1 MTHSTALVADV
12 TAFRGRDIVRPDFAP
27 REFAPGEFRRTVFG
41 TFFLGIGSVAA
52 LGAMVVAVT
61 AVAACIAGGLH
72 EANPHSH
79 LAFKRPFALG
89 GQALTRL
96 ESEKDRARE
105 IAGDAARDVA
115 RNMARDMSKAIEISS
130 AVRALAPSAPVNVVK
145 LMVFKAP
152 AKIAAATQAVG
163 QKVAALTASMPLPTR
178 RPAAAQQLEA
188 VREQATRDQAARQNV
203 RLASAYA
210 PEATS
215 SVPAQTASF
224 GSTLQRLFAPQAS
237 RSASPLLASVDNHT
251 AVYDIEAHVV
261 YLPNGER
268 MEAHSGLGE
277 WIDDPG
283 HVNAKMHGAT
293 PPNVYNLTMRE
304 GLFHGVEA
312 LRLTPV
318 SDNSSMYGRAGILA
332 HPYMLG
338 PSGQSFGC
346 VSFKDYQAFLQA
358 FKRGEVN
365 RIVVVPHLDGRP
377 PSTASRASGRD
388 YAFN

>member
-1 MTHSTALVADV
+1 MVADV
-12 TAFRGRDIVRPDFAP
+12 TAFRGRDLAP
-27 REFAPGEFRRTVFG
+27 REFEPGEFRRTVFG
-41 TFFLGIGSVAA
+41 TFFVGVGSVAA
-52 LGAMVVAVT
+52 LGAMILAMT
-61 AVAACIAGGLH
+61 AVAACIVGGLH
-72 EANPHSH
+72 TANSHSH

-96 ESEKDRARE
+96 ETEKDRARDL
-105 IAGDAARDVA
+105 ARDAARDVA

-145 LMVFKAP
+145 LMIVKAP
-152 AKIAAATQAVG
+152 VMQVAAASQVVTQH
-163 QKVAALTASMPLPTR
+163 VAALSSMPLPAR
-178 RPAAAQQLEA
+178 RPLAAQQLQA
-188 VREQATRDQAARQNV
+188 VREQAARDQAARENV

-215 SVPAQTASF
+215 SVPAQSPSF

-237 RSASPLLASVDNHT
+237 RSDSPLLASVDNHT
-251 AVYDIEAHVV
+251 AVYDIESHVV

-277 WIDDPG
+277 WIDDPH
-283 HVNAKMHGAT
+283 HVNARMHGAT

-318 SDNSSMYGRAGILA
+318 GDNSMYGRDGILA

-338 PSGQSFGC
+338 ASGQSFGC
-346 VSFKDYQAFLQA
+346 VSFRDYQAFLQA

-377 PSTASRASGRD
+377 PSTASRATGRD

>member
-1 MTHSTALVADV
+1 MVADV
-12 TAFRGRDIVRPDFAP
+12 TAFRGRDLAP
-27 REFAPGEFRRTVFG
+27 REFMPGEFRRTVFS
-41 TFFLGIGSVAA
+41 TFFVGVGSVAA
-52 LGAMVVAVT
+52 IGAMIAAIT
-61 AVAACIAGGLH
+61 VAATCIVAGLH
-72 EANPHSH
+72 AANPHSH
-79 LAFKRPFALG
+79 LALKRPFALG

-105 IAGDAARDVA
+105 IARDAANDVA
-115 RNMARDMSKAIEISS
+115 RNMASDMSKALEISS
-130 AVRALAPSAPVNVVK
+130 AVRSLAPSTPVNVVK

-152 AKIAAATQAVG
+152 KQIAAATQAVG
-163 QKVAALTASMPLPTR
+163 QKVAALSANLPLPTR
-178 RPAAAQQLEA
+178 RPTAAVAAQQMQA
-188 VREQATRDQAARQNV
+188 VRDQAARDQTARENNV
-203 RLASAYA
+203 HLASAYA
-210 PEATS
+210 GDATA
-215 SVPAQTASF
+215 SVPGQTGSF
-224 GSTLQRLFAPQAS
+224 GSALQRLFAPQAS
-237 RSASPLLASVDNHT
+237 RSTSPLLASVDNHT
-251 AVYDIEAHVV
+251 AVYDIDAHVV

-318 SDNSSMYGRAGILA
+318 GDNSMYGRDGILA

-346 VSFKDYQAFLQA
+346 VSFKDYQAFLRA
-358 FKRGEVN
+358 FKNGQVN
-365 RIVVVPHLDGRP
+365 RLVVVPHLDGRP
-377 PSTASRASGRD
+377 PSTASSASGRD

>member
-1 MTHSTALVADV
+1 MVADV
-12 TAFRGRDIVRPDFAP
+12 TAFRGRDLVRPDFAP
-27 REFAPGEFRRTVFG
+27 RDLAPGEFRRTVFG
-41 TFFLGIGSVAA
+41 TLFVGVGSVAA

-61 AVAACIAGGLH
+61 AAAACIVAGLH
-72 EANPHSH
+72 AANSHSH
-79 LAFKRPFALG
+79 LALKRPFTLG

-96 ESEKDRARE
+96 ETERDRARD
-105 IAGDAARDVA
+105 IARDAAGDVA
-115 RNMARDMSKAIEISS
+115 RNMARDMSKALEISS
-130 AVRALAPSAPVNVVK
+130 AVRALAPSTPVNVVK
-145 LMVFKAP
+145 LMIFKAP
-152 AKIAAATQAVG
+152 RQIAAASQAVG
-163 QKVAALTASMPLPTR
+163 QKVAALSSMPLPTR
-178 RPAAAQQLEA
+178 RPVAAPQLQA
-188 VREQATRDQAARQNV
+188 VREQAARDQAARENV

-215 SVPAQTASF
+215 SVPAQTGSF
-224 GSTLQRLFAPQAS
+224 GSALHRLFAPQAS
-237 RSASPLLASVDNHT
+237 RSPSPLLAAVDTHT
-251 AVYDIEAHVV
+251 AVYDIDAHIV

-277 WIDDPG
+277 WLDDPG
-283 HVNAKMHGAT
+283 HVNMKAKGAT

-318 SDNSSMYGRAGILA
+318 GDNSMYGRDGILA

-346 VSFKDYQAFLQA
+346 VSFKDYQEFLRA
-358 FKRGEVN
+358 FKNGQVN
-365 RIVVVPHLDGRP
+365 RLVVVPHIDGRP
-377 PSTASRASGRD
+377 PSTASRATGRD

>member
-1 MTHSTALVADV
+1 MTYPTALVADV
-12 TAFRGRDIVRPDFAP
+12 TAFSGRDLAP
-27 REFAPGEFRRTVFG
+27 REFVPGEFRRTVFG
-41 TFFLGIGSVAA
+41 TFFVGVGSVAA
-52 LGAMVVAVT
+52 IGAMIVAVT
-61 AVAACIAGGLH
+61 AAAACIVAGLH
-72 EANPHSH
+72 AANSHSH
-79 LAFKRPFALG
+79 LSLKRPFALG

-96 ESEKDRARE
+96 ETEKDRARE
-105 IAGDAARDVA
+105 IARDAAHDVA
-115 RNMARDMSKAIEISS
+115 RNMARDMSKALEISS

-152 AKIAAATQAVG
+152 RQIAAATQAVG
-163 QKVAALTASMPLPTR
+163 QKVAALSSSMPLPMR
-178 RPAAAQQLEA
+178 RPVAAPQLQA
-188 VREQATRDQAARQNV
+188 VREQAARDQAARENV

-237 RSASPLLASVDNHT
+237 RSASLLLASVDNHT
-251 AVYDIEAHVV
+251 AVYDIESHIV

-268 MEAHSGLGE
+268 MEAHSGLGQ
-277 WIDDPG
+277 WLDDPG
-283 HVNAKMHGAT
+283 HVNMKAKGAT
-293 PPNVYNLTMRE
+293 PPNVYNLTIRE

-312 LRLTPV
+312 IRLTPV
-318 SDNSSMYGRAGILA
+318 GDNGMYGRDGILA

-346 VSFKDYQAFLQA
+346 VSFKDYQEFLRA
-358 FKRGEVN
+358 FKNGQVN

-377 PSTASRASGRD
+377 PSTAARASGRD

>member
-1 MTHSTALVADV
+1 MVADV
-12 TAFRGRDIVRPDFAP
+12 TAFRGRDRVRPDFAP
-27 REFAPGEFRRTVFG
+27 RDGAPGELRRTVFG
-41 TFFLGIGSVAA
+41 TLFVGVGSVAA
-52 LGAMVVAVT
+52 VGAMIAAVI
-61 AVAACIAGGLH
+61 AAAACIVGGLH
-72 EANPHSH
+72 EAHPHSH
-79 LAFKRPFALG
+79 LALKRPFALG

-96 ESEKDRARE
+96 ETEKDRARD
-105 IAGDAARDVA
+105 IARDAARDVA
-115 RNMARDMSKAIEISS
+115 RNMARDMSKALEISA
-130 AVRALAPSAPVNVVK
+130 AVRALAPAASVNVVK
-145 LMVFKAP
+145 LTVFKAP
-152 AKIAAATQAVG
+152 TQVAAAAQVVTQH
-163 QKVAALTASMPLPTR
+163 VAAFSSMPLPAR
-178 RPAAAQQLEA
+178 RPTPAPQMQA
-188 VREQATRDQAARQNV
+188 VRDQAARDQAARENV

-210 PEATS
+210 PEATA
-215 SVPAQTASF
+215 SVPAQTGSF

-237 RSASPLLASVDNHT
+237 RSASPLLAAVDNHT
-251 AVYDIEAHVV
+251 AVYDIESHVV

-318 SDNSSMYGRAGILA
+318 GDNSMYGRDGILA

-338 PSGQSFGC
+338 ASGQSFGC
-346 VSFKDYQAFLQA
+346 VSFRDYQAFLQA

-365 RIVVVPHLDGRP
+365 RLVVVPHLDGRP
-377 PSTASRASGRD
+377 PSTATRATGRD

>member
-1 MTHSTALVADV
+1 MVADV
-12 TAFRGRDIVRPDFAP
+12 TAFRGRDLAP
-27 REFAPGEFRRTVFG
+27 REFVPGEFRRTVFG
-41 TFFLGIGSVAA
+41 TLFVGIGSVAA
-52 LGAMVVAVT
+52 LGAMIVAMT
-61 AVAACIAGGLH
+61 AVAAFVVGGLH
-72 EANPHSH
+72 GANPHSH

-105 IAGDAARDVA
+105 IARDAANEVA
-115 RNMARDMSKAIEISS
+115 RNMARDMSRALEISS
-130 AVRALAPSAPVNVVK
+130 AVRSLAPSTPVNVVK

-152 AKIAAATQAVG
+152 KQIAAATQAVG
-163 QKVAALTASMPLPTR
+163 QKVAALSTSMPLPTR
-178 RPAAAQQLEA
+178 RPAAAQQLQA
-188 VREQATRDQAARQNV
+188 VRDQAARDQTARDNNV
-203 RLASAYA
+203 HLASAYA
-210 PEATS
+210 PDATS
-215 SVPAQTASF
+215 SVSAQTGSF
-224 GSTLQRLFAPQAS
+224 GSALQRLFAPQAS
-237 RSASPLLASVDNHT
+237 RSTSPLLASVDNHT

-318 SDNSSMYGRAGILA
+318 GDNSMYGRDGILA

-358 FKRGEVN
+358 YKRGEVN
-365 RIVVVPHLDGRP
+365 RLVVVPHLDGRL

>member
-1 MTHSTALVADV
+1 MVADV
-12 TAFRGRDIVRPDFAP
+12 TAFRGRDLAP
-27 REFAPGEFRRTVFG
+27 REFVPGEFRRTVFG
-41 TFFLGIGSVAA
+41 TLFVGIGSVAA
-52 LGAMVVAVT
+52 LGAMIVAMT
-61 AVAACIAGGLH
+61 AVAAFVVGGLH
-72 EANPHSH
+72 GANPHSH

-105 IAGDAARDVA
+105 IARDAANEVA
-115 RNMARDMSKAIEISS
+115 RNMARDMSRALEISS
-130 AVRALAPSAPVNVVK
+130 AVRSLAPSTPVNVVK

-152 AKIAAATQAVG
+152 KQIAAATQAVG
-163 QKVAALTASMPLPTR
+163 QKVAALSTSMPLPTR
-178 RPAAAQQLEA
+178 RPAAAQQLQA
-188 VREQATRDQAARQNV
+188 VRDQAARDQTARDNNV
-203 RLASAYA
+203 HLASAYA
-210 PEATS
+210 PDATS
-215 SVPAQTASF
+215 SVSAQTGSF
-224 GSTLQRLFAPQAS
+224 GSALQRLFAPQAS
-237 RSASPLLASVDNHT
+237 RSTSPLLASVDNHT

-318 SDNSSMYGRAGILA
+318 GDNSMYGRDGILA

-346 VSFKDYQAFLQA
+346 VSFKDYQAFLRA
-358 FKRGEVN
+358 FKNGQVN
-365 RIVVVPHLDGRP
+365 RLVVVPRLDGRM